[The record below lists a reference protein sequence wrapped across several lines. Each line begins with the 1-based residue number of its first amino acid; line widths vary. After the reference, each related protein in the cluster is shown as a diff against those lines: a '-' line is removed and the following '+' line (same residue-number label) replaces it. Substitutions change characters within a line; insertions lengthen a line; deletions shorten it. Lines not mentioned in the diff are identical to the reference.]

1 MQSLDVKLNLLQTK
15 VYYLLGQL
23 LSIGKNLSAE
33 EKNKVITIVELID
46 EELNKF
52 IKSFSEK
59 K

>member
-23 LSIGKNLSAE
+23 LSIGKKLSVE

-46 EELNKF
+46 KELEKF
-52 IKSFSEK
+52 LKSFKEK
-59 K
+59 

>member
-23 LSIGKNLSAE
+23 LSIGKNLSVE

>member
-1 MQSLDVKLNLLQTK
+1 MRSLDVKLNLLQTK

-23 LSIGKNLSAE
+23 LSIGKNLSVE

-46 EELNKF
+46 KELNKF

>member
-23 LSIGKNLSAE
+23 LSIGKNLSVE

-46 EELNKF
+46 KELEKF
-52 IKSFSEK
+52 LKSFKEK
-59 K
+59 